1 MNNKK
6 MNVSRII
13 ALGLLLPC
21 SLAVSANFENVS
33 VGIQAQQTNS
43 YKVTGVVKDANG
55 DPVIGAS
62 IVEKGTSNGTITDFD
77 GRFTL
82 DVRAGSTISVSFIGY
97 GTREFQITSDGM
109 NLTIKLEEDT
119 EKLDEVVVVGY
130 GTVRKADLAGSVAV
144 MDNKSY
150 KDQPVT
156 RISEALQGRVS
167 GVQVENSGVPGG
179 DIRIRVRGA
188 NSVNLSNEP
197 LYVVDGI
204 VREGGLSGINTD
216 DIKSIQV
223 LKDASSTAIYG
234 SRGANGVVLV
244 TTKTGVAGQRVITFD
259 ASVGISD
266 VYKHYDMLSPYE
278 YAEAYNFWYP
288 GNGYSEDDLNA
299 LRTGQKGINWQ
310 DEMFRSGL
318 VQNYKLAVSS
328 GSEKTQYYLSANYVN
343 EEGVLKYS
351 DNERYSARANLTSQ
365 VAKWLNVT
373 ADIQFN
379 HGIRNGNDYIANKA
393 NPIYNSLNYDPTME
407 MFTEDG
413 KYNIGKNTTGGN
425 PLGAIAAS
433 QSELRTYAATGN
445 LSLQFNIVKGLTF
458 TTTNAF
464 DFQDNKSYSFSSAKS
479 GPNSNS
485 SMGNSDAFRM
495 MLQSTNNLTYM
506 NKFGKHNLTATAVWE
521 ATSTEYRN
529 MNIGGNNLS
538 TETVGWWN
546 VNMAATKN
554 LGNSYSKETLLSGV
568 GRVIYNYNDRYT
580 VTATIRADGSS
591 KFSKNKWGYFP
602 SIAAA
607 WDISNES
614 FMKDFKAMQ
623 DIKLRASYGIIGNQ
637 GIASYS
643 TLGLLGQ
650 VYSNYGSQSNLYY
663 GYWPT
668 SLPTPDVTWE
678 KTKQFDLGLE
688 FALWNRR
695 LSFSFDYF
703 YKQTVDCLMQEPIPG
718 YNGGGNY
725 LANVGRID
733 NKGIDF
739 SINARLI
746 QTKDWQ
752 WTSTFTGTYLKNKV
766 KSLGS
771 NEYIYGKTPAD
782 KMADEATI
790 VKPGYAIGSFYGYVW
805 EGISADGKNVYAD
818 LNNNGAIDAGDR
830 TVIGNANPDFTFGW
844 NNSVN
849 YKNWDLSMFL
859 TGAFGMDRLN
869 LVRYAMSTSISDA
882 SFINSKEAYEYNWDV
897 NPQNARFAS
906 LLNGGTNY
914 ANSTQWVENAS
925 YVRLANLSLGYT
937 LPKSLTKFADIRLS
951 VSCQN
956 LFTITKYK
964 GMDPTASA
972 FTDDSSKSVDVSSG
986 VDIGGYPTPRT
997 FTFGVKMN
1005 F

>member
-393 NPIYNSLNYDPTME
+393 NPIYNSLNYDPTMD

-445 LSLQFNIVKGLTF
+445 LSLQFNIVK
-458 TTTNAF
+458 
-464 DFQDNKSYSFSSAKS
+464 
-479 GPNSNS
+479 
-485 SMGNSDAFRM
+485 
-495 MLQSTNNLTYM
+495 
-506 NKFGKHNLTATAVWE
+506 
-521 ATSTEYRN
+521 
-529 MNIGGNNLS
+529 
-538 TETVGWWN
+538 
-546 VNMAATKN
+546 
-554 LGNSYSKETLLSGV
+554 
-568 GRVIYNYNDRYT
+568 
-580 VTATIRADGSS
+580 
-591 KFSKNKWGYFP
+591 
-602 SIAAA
+602 
-607 WDISNES
+607 
-614 FMKDFKAMQ
+614 
-623 DIKLRASYGIIGNQ
+623 
-637 GIASYS
+637 
-643 TLGLLGQ
+643 
-650 VYSNYGSQSNLYY
+650 
-663 GYWPT
+663 
-668 SLPTPDVTWE
+668 
-678 KTKQFDLGLE
+678 
-688 FALWNRR
+688 
-695 LSFSFDYF
+695 
-703 YKQTVDCLMQEPIPG
+703 
-718 YNGGGNY
+718 
-725 LANVGRID
+725 
-733 NKGIDF
+733 
-739 SINARLI
+739 
-746 QTKDWQ
+746 
-752 WTSTFTGTYLKNKV
+752 
-766 KSLGS
+766 
-771 NEYIYGKTPAD
+771 
-782 KMADEATI
+782 
-790 VKPGYAIGSFYGYVW
+790 
-805 EGISADGKNVYAD
+805 
-818 LNNNGAIDAGDR
+818 
-830 TVIGNANPDFTFGW
+830 
-844 NNSVN
+844 
-849 YKNWDLSMFL
+849 
-859 TGAFGMDRLN
+859 
-869 LVRYAMSTSISDA
+869 
-882 SFINSKEAYEYNWDV
+882 
-897 NPQNARFAS
+897 
-906 LLNGGTNY
+906 
-914 ANSTQWVENAS
+914 
-925 YVRLANLSLGYT
+925 
-937 LPKSLTKFADIRLS
+937 
-951 VSCQN
+951 
-956 LFTITKYK
+956 
-964 GMDPTASA
+964 
-972 FTDDSSKSVDVSSG
+972 
-986 VDIGGYPTPRT
+986 
-997 FTFGVKMN
+997 
-1005 F
+1005 

>member
-109 NLTIKLEEDT
+109 NLTITLEEDT

-328 GSEKTQYYLSANYVN
+328 GSENTQYYLSANYVN

-351 DNERYSARANLTSQ
+351 DNERYSA
-365 VAKWLNVT
+365 
-373 ADIQFN
+373 
-379 HGIRNGNDYIANKA
+379 
-393 NPIYNSLNYDPTME
+393 
-407 MFTEDG
+407 
-413 KYNIGKNTTGGN
+413 
-425 PLGAIAAS
+425 
-433 QSELRTYAATGN
+433 
-445 LSLQFNIVKGLTF
+445 
-458 TTTNAF
+458 
-464 DFQDNKSYSFSSAKS
+464 
-479 GPNSNS
+479 
-485 SMGNSDAFRM
+485 
-495 MLQSTNNLTYM
+495 
-506 NKFGKHNLTATAVWE
+506 
-521 ATSTEYRN
+521 
-529 MNIGGNNLS
+529 
-538 TETVGWWN
+538 
-546 VNMAATKN
+546 
-554 LGNSYSKETLLSGV
+554 
-568 GRVIYNYNDRYT
+568 
-580 VTATIRADGSS
+580 
-591 KFSKNKWGYFP
+591 
-602 SIAAA
+602 
-607 WDISNES
+607 
-614 FMKDFKAMQ
+614 
-623 DIKLRASYGIIGNQ
+623 
-637 GIASYS
+637 
-643 TLGLLGQ
+643 
-650 VYSNYGSQSNLYY
+650 
-663 GYWPT
+663 
-668 SLPTPDVTWE
+668 
-678 KTKQFDLGLE
+678 
-688 FALWNRR
+688 
-695 LSFSFDYF
+695 
-703 YKQTVDCLMQEPIPG
+703 
-718 YNGGGNY
+718 
-725 LANVGRID
+725 
-733 NKGIDF
+733 
-739 SINARLI
+739 
-746 QTKDWQ
+746 
-752 WTSTFTGTYLKNKV
+752 
-766 KSLGS
+766 
-771 NEYIYGKTPAD
+771 
-782 KMADEATI
+782 
-790 VKPGYAIGSFYGYVW
+790 
-805 EGISADGKNVYAD
+805 
-818 LNNNGAIDAGDR
+818 
-830 TVIGNANPDFTFGW
+830 
-844 NNSVN
+844 
-849 YKNWDLSMFL
+849 
-859 TGAFGMDRLN
+859 
-869 LVRYAMSTSISDA
+869 
-882 SFINSKEAYEYNWDV
+882 
-897 NPQNARFAS
+897 
-906 LLNGGTNY
+906 
-914 ANSTQWVENAS
+914 
-925 YVRLANLSLGYT
+925 
-937 LPKSLTKFADIRLS
+937 
-951 VSCQN
+951 
-956 LFTITKYK
+956 
-964 GMDPTASA
+964 
-972 FTDDSSKSVDVSSG
+972 
-986 VDIGGYPTPRT
+986 
-997 FTFGVKMN
+997 
-1005 F
+1005 